1 MGVRGTGMMRARLH
15 FFQLF
20 FRMRLGFRGH
30 FWVVN
35 GRLESSL
42 DMFGVLYFI
51 THFFQAVLS
60 FMLGFCG
67 DARVG
72 QGSL

>member
-1 MGVRGTGMMRARLH
+1 
-15 FFQLF
+15 
-20 FRMRLGFRGH
+20 MRLGFRGH
-30 FWVVN
+30 FGVVK
-35 GRLESSL
+35 GGLESSL

-51 THFFQAVLS
+51 THLFQTVLS
-60 FMLGFCG
+60 LMLGFCG

>member
-1 MGVRGTGMMRARLH
+1 
-15 FFQLF
+15 
-20 FRMRLGFRGH
+20 MRLGFRGH
-30 FWVVN
+30 FGIVN
-35 GRLESSL
+35 GGLESSL

-51 THFFQAVLS
+51 AHFFQAVLS
-60 FMLGFCG
+60 LMLRFCG

>member
-1 MGVRGTGMMRARLH
+1 
-15 FFQLF
+15 
-20 FRMRLGFRGH
+20 MRLGFRGH
-30 FWVVN
+30 FGVVN
-35 GRLESSL
+35 GGLESSP
-42 DMFGVLYFI
+42 DMFGVLNFI

-60 FMLGFCG
+60 LVLGFCG